1 MKKVIICSI
10 SIGLVLLLGITA
22 LVLALIPVNKNSV
35 IEKPNAVYIIND
47 VTWDTTQKYY
57 DLMDYKDDG
66 NGNKKD
72 QPKIDEIFRLFN
84 SSFGQNALTA
94 LFRGQLNEKMEQNYS
109 SSNKTDINKNSSSTT
124 AFTVYFQYKEM
135 RKIVVDGKEYEY
147 NILFFEVAEND
158 SFEIKN
164 FGTIKVSDSDPY
176 APPSTLTSSTNTSY
190 KSYYTARADFSKL
203 YDYINEIVNVAY
215 GK

>member
-35 IEKPNAVYIIND
+35 IEKPNAVYIINE
-47 VTWDTTQKYY
+47 VTWDTTQQYY

-84 SSFGQNALTA
+84 SIDFFSGKF
-94 LFRGQLNEKMEQNYS
+94 
-109 SSNKTDINKNSSSTT
+109 
-124 AFTVYFQYKEM
+124 FTKSMYFLSV
-135 RKIVVDGKEYEY
+135 I
-147 NILFFEVAEND
+147 
-158 SFEIKN
+158 
-164 FGTIKVSDSDPY
+164 
-176 APPSTLTSSTNTSY
+176 LTSS
-190 KSYYTARADFSKL
+190 SK
-203 YDYINEIVNVAY
+203 E
-215 GK
+215 